1 MYSYGLIGLGAANS
15 LLLLRME
22 KEGVLA
28 ESSVV
33 IFDHSFKAVNDK
45 TYCFWAGAQ
54 DEVVKDLSNEI
65 KHSWPKVISQHE
77 QPEVLG
83 YSRYYMVESLALY
96 ERTQRLIDKY
106 PHNIRVVREEVE
118 DIEEEGLFIRLI
130 SSNHLVEAITVYDS
144 RPPEIDEVISTTVWQ
159 SFQGWKV
166 QFDNPVFDPEV
177 MRLMDFN
184 IPQNDFTQF
193 MYVLPV
199 SNNEALVEVTRFG
212 RAQFDEKLAADQLR
226 NYLLT
231 YNETYHVLDVE
242 RGVLPM
248 SQNAEQYHRSTRVV
262 STGSRAGKLKSTT
275 GYAFKNMYSHAK
287 ELVLNEPTK
296 KATNPLFGM
305 PSRGGGRFAFYDFVL
320 LFILKFRPHWGK
332 EIFTSLFRSKST
344 EEIFKFLD
352 EKSTLR
358 WEISMFAGLPVR
370 KFLWSAFAS
379 SIAFMV
385 SKPQRW
391 VPVVFSLLALIINK
405 FVPDYGTNLGIGLLI
420 FFLFLVG
427 IPHGALDGYS
437 HTRKLPL
444 LSFMARYIGI
454 MGLVVLL
461 WMFSPILGLALFL
474 IYSAW
479 HFGETD
485 LIEWNRSNIA
495 LSLFWGTMLLG
506 IILLSHLT
514 EVNTVMSYMNIPS
527 WDIHP
532 TLASALVQAF
542 IFVSIIGALWFRS
555 AAWFIS
561 IVAISLGTQLPLA
574 LSFGIYFILQHS
586 LTGWNHMRTT
596 ENWTHTGMFIKA
608 LPFTGGAIIL
618 FLVMF
623 QFDRSSLWQWSSYFL
638 IFLSALSLPHIYF
651 MSRLYKEI

>member
-1 MYSYGLIGLGAANS
+1 
-15 LLLLRME
+15 
-22 KEGVLA
+22 
-28 ESSVV
+28 
-33 IFDHSFKAVNDK
+33 
-45 TYCFWAGAQ
+45 
-54 DEVVKDLSNEI
+54 
-65 KHSWPKVISQHE
+65 
-77 QPEVLG
+77 
-83 YSRYYMVESLALY
+83 
-96 ERTQRLIDKY
+96 
-106 PHNIRVVREEVE
+106 
-118 DIEEEGLFIRLI
+118 
-130 SSNHLVEAITVYDS
+130 
-144 RPPEIDEVISTTVWQ
+144 
-159 SFQGWKV
+159 
-166 QFDNPVFDPEV
+166 
-177 MRLMDFN
+177 
-184 IPQNDFTQF
+184 
-193 MYVLPV
+193 
-199 SNNEALVEVTRFG
+199 
-212 RAQFDEKLAADQLR
+212 
-226 NYLLT
+226 
-231 YNETYHVLDVE
+231 
-242 RGVLPM
+242 
-248 SQNAEQYHRSTRVV
+248 
-262 STGSRAGKLKSTT
+262 
-275 GYAFKNMYSHAK
+275 
-287 ELVLNEPTK
+287 
-296 KATNPLFGM
+296 
-305 PSRGGGRFAFYDFVL
+305 
-320 LFILKFRPHWGK
+320 
-332 EIFTSLFRSKST
+332 
-344 EEIFKFLD
+344 
-352 EKSTLR
+352 
-358 WEISMFAGLPVR
+358 MFAGLPVR

-444 LSFMARYIGI
+444 LSFMTRYIGI

-561 IVAISLGTQLPLA
+561 IVALYLGTQLPLA

>member
-22 KEGVLA
+22 KEGLLA

-45 TYCFWAGAQ
+45 TYCFWANSEN
-54 DEVVKDLSNEI
+54 EVVNDLSLEI
-65 KHSWPKVISQHE
+65 KHSWPKVVSQHQ
-77 QPEVLG
+77 QPEVLEHD
-83 YSRYYMVESLALY
+83 RYYMVESLALY

-106 PHNIRVVREEVE
+106 PHNVKVIREEVT
-118 DIEEEGLFIRLI
+118 DIEEEGLFVRLI
-130 SSNHLVEAITVYDS
+130 SPTQRIEAITVYDS
-144 RPPEIDEVISTTVWQ
+144 RPPIIDEVIATTVWQ

-199 SNNEALVEVTRFG
+199 SKHEALVEVTRFG
-212 RAQFDEKLAADQLR
+212 RTQFDEELAADQLR

-231 YNETYHVLDVE
+231 YNETYHVLDIE

-248 SQNAEQYHRSTRVV
+248 SQNAEQYHRSARVI

-275 GYAFKNMYSHAK
+275 GYAFKNMYNHAK

-296 KATNPLFGM
+296 KTTNPLFGM

-320 LFILKFRPHWGK
+320 LFILKFRPHWGQ
-332 EIFTSLFRSKST
+332 EIFTSLFRSKPT

-352 EKSTLR
+352 EKSSLR
-358 WEISMFAGLPVR
+358 WEISMFAGLPIR

-391 VPVVFSLLALIINK
+391 VPVAFSLLALTINS

-427 IPHGALDGYS
+427 IPHGALDGFS

-444 LSFMARYIGI
+444 LSFMTRYMGI
-454 MGLVVLL
+454 MAVVVLL
-461 WMFSPILGLALFL
+461 WMVSPILGLSLFL
-474 IYSAW
+474 VYSAW

-485 LIEWNRSNIA
+485 LIEWNRSNMV
-495 LSLFWGTMLLG
+495 LSFLWGSLLLG
-506 IILLSHLT
+506 VILLSHLP
-514 EVNTVMSYMNIPS
+514 EVNTVMGYMKIPS
-527 WDIHP
+527 LSMQP
-532 TLASALVQAF
+532 NVASALVQAF
-542 IFVSIIGALWFRS
+542 IFISLIGSLWFRS
-555 AAWFIS
+555 VAWFIA
-561 IVAISLGTQLPLA
+561 IVALSLGTKLPLA

-586 LTGWNHMRTT
+586 LTGWNHMRST

-608 LPFTGGAIIL
+608 LPFTGGAIIM
-618 FLVMF
+618 FLIMF

>member
-1 MYSYGLIGLGAANS
+1 
-15 LLLLRME
+15 
-22 KEGVLA
+22 
-28 ESSVV
+28 
-33 IFDHSFKAVNDK
+33 
-45 TYCFWAGAQ
+45 
-54 DEVVKDLSNEI
+54 
-65 KHSWPKVISQHE
+65 
-77 QPEVLG
+77 
-83 YSRYYMVESLALY
+83 
-96 ERTQRLIDKY
+96 
-106 PHNIRVVREEVE
+106 
-118 DIEEEGLFIRLI
+118 
-130 SSNHLVEAITVYDS
+130 
-144 RPPEIDEVISTTVWQ
+144 
-159 SFQGWKV
+159 
-166 QFDNPVFDPEV
+166 
-177 MRLMDFN
+177 
-184 IPQNDFTQF
+184 
-193 MYVLPV
+193 
-199 SNNEALVEVTRFG
+199 
-212 RAQFDEKLAADQLR
+212 
-226 NYLLT
+226 
-231 YNETYHVLDVE
+231 
-242 RGVLPM
+242 M
-248 SQNAEQYHRSTRVV
+248 SQNAEQYHRSTRVI

-332 EIFTSLFRSKST
+332 EIFTSLFRAKST

-444 LSFMARYIGI
+444 LSFMTRYIGI

-561 IVAISLGTQLPLA
+561 IVALYLGTQLPLA